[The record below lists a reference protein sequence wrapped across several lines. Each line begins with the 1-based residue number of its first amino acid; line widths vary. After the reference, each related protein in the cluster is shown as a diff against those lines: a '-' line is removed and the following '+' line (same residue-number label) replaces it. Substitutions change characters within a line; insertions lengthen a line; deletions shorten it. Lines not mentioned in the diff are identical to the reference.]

1 MVKTTD
7 LVAAMRFSSQAPTP
21 SPPCTTCAY
30 RVVETLDRKEYTG
43 CDCDRM
49 GLDAADR
56 LEELVERCARYAE
69 EIAVLREKVKW
80 IPVTERLPEDD
91 GHYLCRFEFERT
103 GMAFCQTLDYYATDV
118 QPHFQYEG
126 LRGMRVTHWMPLP
139 EAPEVE

>member
-7 LVAAMRFSSQAPTP
+7 LVAAMRCSSQAPTP

-30 RVVETLDRKEYTG
+30 RVVETLDGKEYTG

-69 EIAVLREKVKW
+69 EIAVLRERQKW
-80 IPVTERLPEDD
+80 ADVREKLPERD
-91 GHYLCRFEFERT
+91 GHYLCRYVFGNGGKGFF
-103 GMAFCQTLDYYATDV
+103 GTLDYYAIDPR
-118 QPHFQYEG
+118 PHFQHEG
-126 LRGMRVTHWMPLP
+126 ARGMTVTHWMDIPG
-139 EAPEVE
+139 VE